1 MEQHKPVRVVLVE
14 DSQII
19 RERLEEAL
27 AAPGMIEIVG
37 RADSERA
44 AIEALG
50 TTDWDALVLDLR
62 LKQGTGLGV
71 LRAVRDL
78 RPPGATVIVLT
89 NYALPRVRDATLAL
103 GADHFFDKMRESHRV
118 REVLDGMAAARSGTV

>member
-1 MEQHKPVRVVLVE
+1 M
-14 DSQII
+14 I

-27 AAPGMIEIVG
+27 AAPGVIEIVG
-37 RADSERA
+37 RADGERA
-44 AIEALG
+44 AIEALDA
-50 TTDWDALVLDLR
+50 TAWDALVLDLW

-71 LRAVRDL
+71 LKAVRDR
-78 RPPGATVIVLT
+78 RPPGAVVIVLT

-118 REVLDGMAAARSGTV
+118 REVLDRLAAARGDAV

>member
-1 MEQHKPVRVVLVE
+1 MPVRVVLVE
-14 DSQII
+14 DSPII
-19 RERLEEAL
+19 RARLEEVL
-27 AAPGMIEIVG
+27 AAPGMIEIVAH
-37 RADSERA
+37 ADGERA
-44 AIEALG
+44 AIETLG
-50 TTDWDALVLDLR
+50 ATAWDALVLDLW

-78 RPPGATVIVLT
+78 RPPGAIVIVLT

-118 REVLDGMAAARSGTV
+118 REVLEAMAAARSAAV

>member
-1 MEQHKPVRVVLVE
+1 MERTAPVRVVLVE
-14 DSQII
+14 DSAVI

-27 AAPGMIEIVG
+27 AAPGAIEIVG
-37 RADSERA
+37 RADGERA
-44 AIEALG
+44 AIAALDA
-50 TTDWDALVLDLR
+50 TAWDALVLDLW

-71 LRAVRDL
+71 LKAVRER
-78 RPPGATVIVLT
+78 RPPGAVVIVLT

-118 REVLDGMAAARSGTV
+118 REVLERMAAARSDAV

>member
-1 MEQHKPVRVVLVE
+1 MERPAPVRVVLVE
-14 DSQII
+14 DSPII

-27 AAPGMIEIVG
+27 AAPGVIEIVG
-37 RADSERA
+37 RADGERA
-44 AIEALG
+44 AIETLDA
-50 TTDWDALVLDLR
+50 TEWNALVLDLW

-71 LRAVRDL
+71 LRAVRDR
-78 RPPGATVIVLT
+78 RPPGAIVIVLT

-118 REVLDGMAAARSGTV
+118 REVLDRLAAAHGDAL

>member
-1 MEQHKPVRVVLVE
+1 MDRPAPVRVVLVE
-14 DSQII
+14 DSPII

-37 RADSERA
+37 RADGELA
-44 AIEALG
+44 AIEALD
-50 TTDWDALVLDLR
+50 TTAWNALVLDLW

-71 LRAVRDL
+71 LKAARDR
-78 RPPGATVIVLT
+78 RPPGAIVIVLT

-118 REVLDGMAAARSGTV
+118 REVLEDLAAARGDAV